1 MKITCKPTVDTQR
14 WRSVEQ
20 LQAELA
26 EQLVRQR
33 GAVFA
38 NAWRTVTPPH
48 QRGATMDSTAVKKN
62 EGYTRL
68 LRNISMDIAG
78 VPSPEDVQAY
88 ATPRRLKNGEFL
100 AKTADGQLAVPR
112 GGFGFVVVSGGGGKF
127 PAPIADPAA
136 VYAGRSFVEG
146 RSYLRGAPVVY
157 VRPAPVKRL
166 IKSQQKRAGKFISG
180 WVPGLRAMGAKKVA
194 AGFYSALA
202 GGGSGR
208 VSGSGTRMRG
218 ELENA
223 AAPSAEMA
231 AVLKKRKSWAL
242 SIARP
247 ALATNASALS
257 AWYKKKMKALLK

>member
-1 MKITCKPTVDTQR
+1 MKLTCKASVDAQK

-20 LQAELA
+20 LQEQLA

-48 QRGATMDSTAVKKN
+48 QRGATMESTATKKN

-68 LRNISMDIAG
+68 QRNISMDIAG
-78 VPSPEDVQAY
+78 VPTPEDVQAY
-88 ATPRRLKNGEFL
+88 ATPVRLKNGEFL
-100 AKTADGQLAVPR
+100 AKTADGQVAVPR

-136 VYAGRSFVEG
+136 VYEARSFIEG
-146 RSYLRGAPVVY
+146 RSYLAGAPVVY

-166 IKSQQKRAGKFISG
+166 IKRQQKHAGKFISG
-180 WVPGLRAMGAKKVA
+180 WVPGLRAMGAKKIA
-194 AGFYSALA
+194 AGFFSALA
-202 GGGSGR
+202 GAGSGR
-208 VSGSGTRMRG
+208 VSGSGTRLRG

-223 AAPSAEMA
+223 AAPSDEMA

-242 SIARP
+242 AIARP
-247 ALATNASALS
+247 ALATNADALKK
-257 AWYKKKMKALLK
+257 WYANKMKALLK